1 MYFECDYLFLFLGV
15 ESWSLSDP
23 LGDGRLFL
31 DCFFPLELAL
41 FFSFSA
47 AFWPSVSVG
56 WSPAEAPFSWL
67 KQQIDLAHMFAIMP
81 FNCLFLFSRVGP
93 DIPQCRIIRPDFSF
107 FRISG
112 ISGRIWQ
119 VPDIR
124 HIRSDPADTGYPA
137 IGKKY
142 QIRPN
147 PTF

>member
-41 FFSFSA
+41 FFSFPA

-81 FNCLFLFSRVGP
+81 FNCLFF
-93 DIPQCRIIRPDFSF
+93 I
-107 FRISG
+107 
-112 ISGRIWQ
+112 
-119 VPDIR
+119 
-124 HIRSDPADTGYPA
+124 
-137 IGKKY
+137 
-142 QIRPN
+142 
-147 PTF
+147 